1 MKVARA
7 ATVAGTEV
15 HRRFTSPLHD
25 DRLAAILGLAL
36 GVTFT
41 TCFVTGLISHTLQH
55 PPSWFTWPSR
65 PAGLF
70 RITQGVHVATG
81 VASIPL
87 LLAKLWVVYPKLFRW
102 PPVASVAHAVE
113 RISLIPLVGG
123 ALFQLFTGTANIA
136 YWYRPMP
143 FFFTVAHFWAAWIT
157 IGALIVHIGAKITT
171 TRAVLA
177 RRAEPAPLAAD
188 EPAARDGLSRR
199 GFLATIGAASGVLV
213 VATVGDT
220 VRPLNRISVLAPRRL
235 GIGPQGRPV
244 NRSAAAAGVLDSAR
258 DPRYRLVVDGRVTRP
273 LALSLDEL
281 RGMPQHEAILPIAC
295 VEGWSYSARW
305 RGVRVRDLLHLAGAR
320 PLAHARVESL
330 ESYSIYGSSP
340 LNRLQAHD
348 PDTLL
353 ALELDG
359 NPLAPDH
366 GYPLRLIGPNRP
378 GVDQTKWVHRLVVL

>member
-1 MKVARA
+1 MKAGRVAERSA
-7 ATVAGTEV
+7 ARL
-15 HRRFTSPLHD
+15 HDRFASPLHD
-25 DRLAAILGLAL
+25 DRLAAILGIAL
-36 GVTFT
+36 GVCFT
-41 TCFVTGLISHTLQH
+41 VCFVTGLVSHTLQH

-81 VASIPL
+81 IASIPL

-102 PPVASVAHAVE
+102 PPIASVAHAVE
-113 RISLIPLVGG
+113 RVSLIPLIGG

-177 RRAEPAPLAAD
+177 RGGAPAVAP
-188 EPAARDGLSRR
+188 PRDGLSRR
-199 GFLATIGAASGVLV
+199 GFLGAIAATSGVMV
-213 VATVGDT
+213 AATVGDT
-220 VRPLNRISVLAPRRL
+220 LRPLNRLSVLAPRRL
-235 GIGPQGRPV
+235 GLGPQGRPV
-244 NRSAAAAGVLDSAR
+244 NRSAAAAGVLETAR
-258 DPRYRLVVDGRVTRP
+258 DPRYRLVVDGRVERP
-273 LALSLDEL
+273 LSLSLEEL
-281 RGMPQHEAILPIAC
+281 RAMPQHEAILPIAC
-295 VEGWSYSARW
+295 VEGWSFSARW
-305 RGVRVRDLLHLAGAR
+305 GGVRVRDLLDRAGAHR
-320 PLAHARVESL
+320 DAPARVESL
-330 ESYSIYGSSP
+330 EAFSIYGTSP
-340 LNRLQAHD
+340 LNHLQAHD
-348 PDTLL
+348 RDTLL

-359 NPLAPDH
+359 QPLALDH

>member
-1 MKVARA
+1 MKAGRVAERSA
-7 ATVAGTEV
+7 ARL
-15 HRRFTSPLHD
+15 HDRFASPLHD
-25 DRLAAILGLAL
+25 DRLAAILGIAL
-36 GVTFT
+36 GVCFT
-41 TCFVTGLISHTLQH
+41 VCFVTGLVSHTLQH

-81 VASIPL
+81 IASIPL

-102 PPVASVAHAVE
+102 PPIASVAHAVE
-113 RISLIPLVGG
+113 RISLIPLIGG

-177 RRAEPAPLAAD
+177 RGGAPAVAP
-188 EPAARDGLSRR
+188 PRDGLSRR
-199 GFLATIGAASGVLV
+199 GFLGAIAATSGVMV
-213 VATVGDT
+213 AATVGDT
-220 VRPLNRISVLAPRRL
+220 LRPLNRLSVLAPRRL
-235 GIGPQGRPV
+235 GLGPQGRPV
-244 NRSAAAAGVLDSAR
+244 NRSAAAAGVLETAR
-258 DPRYRLVVDGRVTRP
+258 DPRYRLVVDGRVARP
-273 LALSLDEL
+273 LSLSLEEL
-281 RGMPQHEAILPIAC
+281 RAMPQHEAILPIAC
-295 VEGWSYSARW
+295 VEGWSFSARW
-305 RGVRVRDLLHLAGAR
+305 GGVRVRDLLDRAGAR
-320 PLAHARVESL
+320 RGAPARVESL
-330 ESYSIYGSSP
+330 EAFSIYGTSP
-340 LNRLQAHD
+340 LNHLQAHD
-348 PDTLL
+348 RDTLL

-359 NPLAPDH
+359 QPLALDH

>member
-1 MKVARA
+1 
-7 ATVAGTEV
+7 
-15 HRRFTSPLHD
+15 
-25 DRLAAILGLAL
+25 
-36 GVTFT
+36 
-41 TCFVTGLISHTLQH
+41 
-55 PPSWFTWPSR
+55 
-65 PAGLF
+65 
-70 RITQGVHVATG
+70 
-81 VASIPL
+81 
-87 LLAKLWVVYPKLFRW
+87 
-102 PPVASVAHAVE
+102 
-113 RISLIPLVGG
+113 
-123 ALFQLFTGTANIA
+123 
-136 YWYRPMP
+136 
-143 FFFTVAHFWAAWIT
+143 
-157 IGALIVHIGAKITT
+157 
-171 TRAVLA
+171 
-177 RRAEPAPLAAD
+177 
-188 EPAARDGLSRR
+188 
-199 GFLATIGAASGVLV
+199 
-213 VATVGDT
+213 
-220 VRPLNRISVLAPRRL
+220 VLAPRRL

-305 RGVRVRDLLHLAGAR
+305 RGIRVRDLLHLAGAR

>member
-1 MKVARA
+1 MKAGRVAERSA
-7 ATVAGTEV
+7 ARL
-15 HRRFTSPLHD
+15 HDRFASPLHD
-25 DRLAAILGLAL
+25 DRLAAILGIAL
-36 GVTFT
+36 GVCFT
-41 TCFVTGLISHTLQH
+41 VCFVTGLVSHTLQH

-81 VASIPL
+81 IASIPL

-102 PPVASVAHAVE
+102 PPIASVAHAVE
-113 RISLIPLVGG
+113 RISLIPLIGG

-177 RRAEPAPLAAD
+177 RGGAPAVAP
-188 EPAARDGLSRR
+188 PRDGLSRR
-199 GFLATIGAASGVLV
+199 GFLGAIAATSGVMV
-213 VATVGDT
+213 AATVGDT
-220 VRPLNRISVLAPRRL
+220 LRPLNRLSVLAPRRL
-235 GIGPQGRPV
+235 GLGPQGRPV
-244 NRSAAAAGVLDSAR
+244 NRSAAAAGVLETAR
-258 DPRYRLVVDGRVTRP
+258 DPRYRLVVDGRVARP
-273 LALSLDEL
+273 LSLSLEEL
-281 RGMPQHEAILPIAC
+281 RAMPQHEAILSIAC
-295 VEGWSYSARW
+295 VEGWSFSARW
-305 RGVRVRDLLHLAGAR
+305 GGVRVRDLLDRAGAR
-320 PLAHARVESL
+320 RGAPARVESL
-330 ESYSIYGSSP
+330 EAFSIYGTSP
-340 LNRLQAHD
+340 LNHLQAHD
-348 PDTLL
+348 RDTLL

-359 NPLAPDH
+359 QPLALDH

>member
-1 MKVARA
+1 MKAGRVAERSA
-7 ATVAGTEV
+7 ARL
-15 HRRFTSPLHD
+15 HDRFASPLHD
-25 DRLAAILGLAL
+25 DRLAAILGIAL
-36 GVTFT
+36 GVCFT
-41 TCFVTGLISHTLQH
+41 VCFVTGLVSHTLQH

-81 VASIPL
+81 IASIPL

-102 PPVASVAHAVE
+102 PPIASVAHAVE
-113 RISLIPLVGG
+113 RISLIPLIGG

-177 RRAEPAPLAAD
+177 RGGAPAVAP
-188 EPAARDGLSRR
+188 PRDGLSRR
-199 GFLATIGAASGVLV
+199 GFLGAIAATSGVMV
-213 VATVGDT
+213 AATVGDT
-220 VRPLNRISVLAPRRL
+220 LRPLNRLSVLAPRRL
-235 GIGPQGRPV
+235 GLGPQGRPV
-244 NRSAAAAGVLDSAR
+244 NRSAAAAGVLETAR
-258 DPRYRLVVDGRVTRP
+258 DPRYRLVVDGRVARP
-273 LALSLDEL
+273 LSLSLEEL
-281 RGMPQHEAILPIAC
+281 RAMPQHEAILSIAC
-295 VEGWSYSARW
+295 VEGWSFSARW
-305 RGVRVRDLLHLAGAR
+305 GGVRVRDLLDRAGAR
-320 PLAHARVESL
+320 RDAPARVESL
-330 ESYSIYGSSP
+330 EAFSIYGTSP
-340 LNRLQAHD
+340 LNHLQAHD
-348 PDTLL
+348 RDTLL

-359 NPLAPDH
+359 QPLALDH

>member
-1 MKVARA
+1 MNAARVAARSA
-7 ATVAGTEV
+7 ARLHE
-15 HRRFTSPLHD
+15 RFTSPLHD
-25 DRLAAILGLAL
+25 DRLAAILGIAL
-36 GVTFT
+36 GVCFT
-41 TCFVTGLISHTLQH
+41 VCFVTGLVSHTLQH

-81 VASIPL
+81 IGSIPL

-102 PPVASVAHAVE
+102 PPIASVAHAVE
-113 RISLIPLVGG
+113 RISLIPLIGG

-177 RRAEPAPLAAD
+177 RGGAPAVAP
-188 EPAARDGLSRR
+188 PRDGLSRR
-199 GFLATIGAASGVLV
+199 GFLGAIAATSGVMV
-213 VATVGDT
+213 AATVGDT
-220 VRPLNRISVLAPRRL
+220 LRPLNRLSVLAPRRL
-235 GIGPQGRPV
+235 GVGPQGRPV
-244 NRSAAAAGVLDSAR
+244 NRSAAAAGVLETAR
-258 DPRYRLVVDGRVTRP
+258 DPRYRLVVDGRVERP
-273 LALSLDEL
+273 LSLSLDEL
-281 RGMPQHEAILPIAC
+281 RAMPQHEAILPIAC
-295 VEGWSYSARW
+295 VEGWSFSARW
-305 RGVRVRDLLHLAGAR
+305 GGVRVRDLLDRAGAR
-320 PLAHARVESL
+320 RDAPARVESL
-330 ESYSIYGSSP
+330 EAFSIYGTSP

-348 PDTLL
+348 RDTLL

-359 NPLAPDH
+359 QPLALDH
-366 GYPLRLIGPNRP
+366 GYPLRLVGPNRP

>member
-1 MKVARA
+1 MKAGRVAERSA
-7 ATVAGTEV
+7 ARL
-15 HRRFTSPLHD
+15 HDRFASPLHD
-25 DRLAAILGLAL
+25 DRLAAILGIAL
-36 GVTFT
+36 GVCFT
-41 TCFVTGLISHTLQH
+41 VCFVTGLVSHTLQH

-81 VASIPL
+81 IASIPL

-102 PPVASVAHAVE
+102 PPIASVAHAVE
-113 RISLIPLVGG
+113 RVSLIPLIGG

-177 RRAEPAPLAAD
+177 RGGAPAVAP
-188 EPAARDGLSRR
+188 PRDGLSRR
-199 GFLATIGAASGVLV
+199 GFLGAIAATSGVMV
-213 VATVGDT
+213 AATVGDT
-220 VRPLNRISVLAPRRL
+220 LRPLNRLSVLAPRRL
-235 GIGPQGRPV
+235 GLGPQGRPV
-244 NRSAAAAGVLDSAR
+244 NRSAAAAGVLETAR
-258 DPRYRLVVDGRVTRP
+258 DPRYRLVVDGRVERP
-273 LALSLDEL
+273 LSLSLDEL
-281 RGMPQHEAILPIAC
+281 RAMPQHEAILPIAC
-295 VEGWSYSARW
+295 VEGWSFSARW
-305 RGVRVRDLLHLAGAR
+305 GGVRVRDLLDRAGAHR
-320 PLAHARVESL
+320 DAPARVESL
-330 ESYSIYGSSP
+330 EAFSIYGTSP
-340 LNRLQAHD
+340 LNHLQAHD
-348 PDTLL
+348 RDTLL

-359 NPLAPDH
+359 QPLALDH